1 MLLCG
6 SFPFE
11 MAPIH
16 PSIHPSMHS
25 IYLFIQY
32 NEPHI
37 CFTAY
42 WAVPAWDA
50 AYSCEV
56 WRASNP
62 LPLAPWQPEQLWKP
76 AWTYVNMID
85 RYISLSLCVCIYIYN
100 IQTHTHTYIYIYTY
114 TYLLYIYI
122 YTHIYIYTYIY
133 IYIHIHIYI
142 YIYIYIYI
150 ILMICVYHVNF
161 WGYLWLWHEISTRC
175 SCNALGLTFAY
186 SLLAGAILPRT
197 SSIPCKSPGSC

>member
-1 MLLCG
+1 MSRESYYVIMWFISIRDG
-6 SFPFE
+6 TNT
-11 MAPIH
+11 
-16 PSIHPSMHS
+16 SIHPSMHS

-85 RYISLSLCVCIYIYN
+85 RYISLSLCVCIYIYT
-100 IQTHTHTYIYIYTY
+100 IYIYIYTY
-114 TYLLYIYI
+114 TYIYIYI
-122 YTHIYIYTYIY
+122 YTYTYIY
-133 IYIHIHIYI
+133 IYI
-142 YIYIYIYI
+142 
-150 ILMICVYHVNF
+150 ILLICVYHVNF
-161 WGYLWLWHEISTRC
+161 WGYVWLWHEISTRC